1 MTAVSVGILAGG
13 LSRRMGQDKAFLPI
27 AGQPVIQRVLE
38 RVRPLSD
45 DVIIVTN
52 TPDRYTPD
60 NTFRVV
66 ADVFPGKGSLGG
78 IYSALTA
85 ARHSHCLIVACDMP
99 FLNPSLLEHLIR
111 LAPGYDVVVP
121 RIADRLET
129 THAVYGRACLAAIER
144 QLAHND
150 LQIRRFF
157 PEVRVRV
164 VEQAEVAHFDAKLH
178 SFLNMNTPS
187 DWERLQ
193 QLAAE
198 QDEAAG

>member
-1 MTAVSVGILAGG
+1 MSVSVGILAGG

-52 TPDRYTPD
+52 TPERYPPNHTY
-60 NTFRVV
+60 RVV
-66 ADVFPGKGSLGG
+66 VDVFPGKGSLGG
-78 IYSALTA
+78 IYSALTV

-99 FLNPSLLEHLIR
+99 FLNPSLLEHLIS

-121 RIADRLET
+121 RLADRLET
-129 THAVYGRACLAAIER
+129 THAVYSTACLAAIER
-144 QLAHND
+144 QLAHNN
-150 LQIRRFF
+150 LKIRSFF
-157 PEVRVRV
+157 SEVRVRV
-164 VEQAEVAHFDAKLH
+164 VEQTELARFDENLH

-198 QDEAAG
+198 QDAATG

>member
-1 MTAVSVGILAGG
+1 VTAVSVGILAGG

-27 AGQPVIQRVLE
+27 AGQPVIQRVIE

-52 TPDRYTPD
+52 TPNRYTPS

-66 ADVFPGKGSLGG
+66 VDVLPGKGSLGG

-99 FLNPSLLEHLIR
+99 FLNPSLLAHLIR

-129 THAVYGRACLAAIER
+129 THAVYSRACLAAIEQ
-144 QLAHND
+144 QLAHDN
-150 LQIRRFF
+150 LQIRSFF
-157 PEVRVRV
+157 PQVHVRV
-164 VEQAEVAHFDAKLH
+164 VEQAEVARFDANLH

-187 DWERLQ
+187 DWEQLQ

-198 QDEAAG
+198 HNEAAG